1 MKFQPDT
8 ALGVNTISRLDP
20 GRIVVG
26 ATPFAHSIIV
36 PWAGEV
42 LRWDVERFEQLA
54 AAHIEA
60 LLALQPELVILGSGR
75 RLRFA
80 APALVR
86 ALIDRRIGYEAMD
99 TAAAARTYNVLAGE
113 RRKVVAA
120 LILEPAE

>member
-1 MKFQPDT
+1 MKFQPET

-26 ATPFAHSIIV
+26 GTPFAHSIIV

-54 AAHIEA
+54 AAHIDA

-99 TAAAARTYNVLAGE
+99 TAAACRTYNVLASE

>member
-1 MKFQPDT
+1 LKFQPDT